1 MSDKPLDID
10 AIADALRPA
19 IEILE
24 DALTDIDRQRTA
36 VLNTVNLLRQQAGE
50 TQ

>member
-1 MSDKPLDID
+1 MSDKPLDIA

-50 TQ
+50 RQ

>member
-1 MSDKPLDID
+1 MSDKPLDIA

-24 DALTDIDRQRTA
+24 DALTDIDRQRIA
-36 VLNTVNLLRQQAGE
+36 VLNTVNLLRQRAGE